1 MREKINEK
9 VSVVSY
15 YSDKKNKFLPYR
27 IFWQNREFAVGEL
40 GMAHRYRNGDT
51 WHHIFEVT
59 DKEQAMAFRLNFNTQ
74 ELSWTLEVVSDGLP
88 S

>member
-15 YSDKKNKFLPYR
+15 YSSKRGKTLPYV
-27 IFWQNREFAVGEL
+27 IHWQNRDYKVGEL
-40 GMAHRYRNGDT
+40 GMAHKYKNGDT
-51 WHHIFEVT
+51 WHHIFEVVDT
-59 DKEQAMAFRLNFNTQ
+59 DQDISFRLNLNTK
-74 ELSWTLEVVSDGLP
+74 ELSWMLEVVSDGLP